1 MAAVNIAGRR
11 VLVTGASSGV
21 GRAVAKAF
29 VWEGASVAMLARR
42 GDALRELASEQG
54 DRTIPIVADVSDPD
68 SAQAGV
74 REALDALGGLD
85 AVVNAAGV
93 GFPTRLEDIDPATWR
108 NVIDTN
114 LSGSFYVAREAGLRM
129 REDGGGS
136 IVNVASD
143 QAVVGRR
150 LWVHYCASKF
160 GVIGLTKAL
169 AAELAPTV
177 KVNVV
182 CPGPI
187 DTPMMDANLDLH
199 PDPARA
205 RVEAT
210 ERVPLKRFAAPGE
223 VVAAIRFLAFE
234 APFATGT
241 TLELDG
247 GTTIGARP
255 VSDVTSRSSLESRP
269 RP

>member
-1 MAAVNIAGRR
+1 MAAGNGIEGRR

-21 GRAVAKAF
+21 GRAAAKAF
-29 VWEGASVAMLARR
+29 VGEGATVAMLARR
-42 GDALRELASEQG
+42 GDALRELAAELG
-54 DRTIPIVADVSDPD
+54 ERAIPIVADVSDPA
-68 SAQAGV
+68 SARAGV
-74 REALDALGGLD
+74 QEAFEALGGVD
-85 AVVNAAGV
+85 AAVNSAGV
-93 GFPTRLEDIDPATWR
+93 GFPTRLEDIDPAVWR

-114 LSGSFYVAREAGLRM
+114 LSGSFYVGQDAGLRM
-129 REDGGGS
+129 RDAGGGS

-143 QAVVGRR
+143 LASMGMG
-150 LWVHYCASKF
+150 LFVHYCASKF

-177 KVNVV
+177 KVNAV

-187 DTPMMDANLDLH
+187 DTPMMDAEIDWF
-199 PDPARA
+199 PDPAKA

-210 ERVPLKRFAAPGE
+210 ERVPLKRFAAPEE

-247 GTTIGARP
+247 GTTM
-255 VSDVTSRSSLESRP
+255 V
-269 RP
+269 

>member
-1 MAAVNIAGRR
+1 MAAVNGIEGRR

-21 GRAVAKAF
+21 GQAAARAF
-29 VWEGASVAMLARR
+29 VGEGATVAMVARR
-42 GDALRELASEQG
+42 GDTLREIADELGERAV
-54 DRTIPIVADVSDPD
+54 PIAADVSDPD
-68 SAQAGV
+68 SAHGAV
-74 REALDALGGLD
+74 ARAFEALGGLD
-85 AVVNAAGV
+85 AAVNAAGV
-93 GFPTRLEDIDPATWR
+93 GFPTKLEDIDAAVWR

-114 LSGSFYVAREAGLRM
+114 LSGSFYVGQDAGLRM
-129 REDGGGS
+129 RANGGGS

-143 QAVVGRR
+143 LAAVGMG
-150 LWVHYCASKF
+150 LFVHYCASKF

-177 KVNVV
+177 NVNVV

-187 DTPMMDANLDLH
+187 DTPMMDAEIDWF
-199 PDPARA
+199 PDPAKA

-210 ERVPLKRFAAPGE
+210 ERVPLKRFAAPEE
-223 VVAAIRFLAFE
+223 VVAAIRFLAFD

-247 GTTIGARP
+247 GTTM
-255 VSDVTSRSSLESRP
+255 V
-269 RP
+269 